1 MASGNKKHDTNIT
14 KRRTKNDYNSNFV
27 RIFLVWRSIKGWRK
41 CKMSDKEFIGAILC
55 NYADLLQRKKVRET
69 MTGERGT
76 DAINQEIS
84 RIYRILKKM
93 NE

>member
-1 MASGNKKHDTNIT
+1 
-14 KRRTKNDYNSNFV
+14 
-27 RIFLVWRSIKGWRK
+27 
-41 CKMSDKEFIGAILC
+41 MSDKEFIGAILC